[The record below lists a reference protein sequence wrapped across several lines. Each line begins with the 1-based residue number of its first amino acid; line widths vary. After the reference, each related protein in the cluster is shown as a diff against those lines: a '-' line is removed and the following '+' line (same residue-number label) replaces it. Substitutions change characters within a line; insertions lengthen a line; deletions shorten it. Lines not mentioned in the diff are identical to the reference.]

1 MKENKR
7 EGSIVTTVARAIIFF
22 LILALFGKSVHSSE
36 IPTSN
41 STQKN
46 QISLFSNNN
55 VQTAENSFTQAA
67 ADHYL
72 ML

>member
-7 EGSIVTTVARAIIFF
+7 EGSIVTTVATAIIFF
-22 LILALFGKSVHSSE
+22 LILALFGKSVHSAE
-36 IPTSN
+36 IPTPK
-41 STQKN
+41 STYKN
-46 QISLFSNNN
+46 QISHFSNNI
-55 VQTAENSFTQAA
+55 VQTAENSFTQVA